1 MSRSRTSYSYTVQ
14 KTSRQ
19 RSSSFYCFKLPMAL
33 TTSSVPK
40 FEAKISKQE
49 CAMCTAP
56 ADGRAVGADAASRQ
70 SLTRQVMSRYR
81 SVYDCV
87 IIHTHTNTRSA
98 TCPAREEARVQNLIR
113 FHRHTC
119 KFVENLASTSLITDI
134 SHNTFALTCTQ
145 LACLLRDTLSPV

>member
-49 CAMCTAP
+49 CAMCTAS

-87 IIHTHTNTRSA
+87 IIHTHKHKIRYVSG
-98 TCPAREEARVQNLIR
+98 ARGSSSPKSNPISSPHMYVCRESC
-113 FHRHTC
+113 FC
-119 KFVENLASTSLITDI
+119 KPY
-134 SHNTFALTCTQ
+134 H
-145 LACLLRDTLSPV
+145 